1 VSEAVFQRFIF
12 NRIVV
17 KPDVKDPIES
27 AESQEKIFK
36 VALPVSLEAVF
47 QTSLG
52 FIDQIIVGTLG
63 ATAVAAVG
71 LCNSI
76 SFIVMLLYS
85 AIGTGA
91 GVLVAQAFGRNDL
104 NDVSKVAALSL
115 TMSGIFGFLTTVP
128 LVLYPGPI
136 LRLIGASGDLVE
148 TGSVYFQLSSAA
160 APLIVMSAV
169 SAATFRSLNDS
180 TTPMFITMGA
190 VGLNTLLGL
199 FLVLGWAPFPKLGVV
214 GAGLATLIAQITR
227 CIALLVA
234 LYRKDKGL
242 SWHWPFPGSGI
253 NKVFGPLLEI
263 TYPIAISELLWGT
276 STFVYTIILARLG
289 VAALTSSQIVMTIE
303 NLFIVAAS
311 GLAPAA
317 VASIGQALG
326 DNSLADAKKHA
337 NAALRLGLIAGILF
351 SLLLIGSSF
360 LVPFVYPNVGKA
372 VLHFTFWGVFVAA
385 CVQPAKVLN
394 SILGN
399 GILPSGGDTK
409 YILLSHVVGS
419 YCVGVP
425 AAIVSG
431 FILHLSVWGV
441 FGSRALEEVLKTILF
456 LTRYRTTAWYKKSF
470 DEFSHVA
477 AK

>member
-1 VSEAVFQRFIF
+1 
-12 NRIVV
+12 V
-17 KPDVKDPIES
+17 KNPIDS
-27 AESQEKIFK
+27 ADSQEKIFK

-91 GVLVAQAFGRNDL
+91 GVLVAQAFGRHDL
-104 NDVSKVAALSL
+104 KDVSKIAALSL
-115 TMSGIFGFLTTVP
+115 MTSGIFGLCTALP
-128 LVLYPGPI
+128 LILYPGII
-136 LRLIGASGDLVE
+136 LRLIGAPEELVQE
-148 TGSVYFQLSSAA
+148 GSVYFQLFSAS

-169 SAATFRSLNDS
+169 TTATFRSLNDS
-180 TTPMFITMGA
+180 MTPMFITMGA
-190 VGLNTLLGL
+190 VCLNTLLGL
-199 FLVLGWAPFPKLGVV
+199 FLVFGWGPFPKLGVV
-214 GAGLATLIAQITR
+214 GAGLATLVAQVAR
-227 CIALLVA
+227 FLAFLIAL
-234 LYRKDKGL
+234 YWRKKGL
-242 SWHWPFPGSGI
+242 KWHWPLPGTGI
-253 NKVFGPLLEI
+253 AKVLGPLLEI

-276 STFVYTIILARLG
+276 STFVYTILLTRIG
-289 VAALTSSQIVMTIE
+289 IAALTSSQIVMTIE

-326 DNSLADAKKHA
+326 ADSLKEAKKHA
-337 NAALRLGLIAGILF
+337 NAALRLGLIAGLLF
-351 SLLLIGSSF
+351 SVLLCGASF
-360 LVPFVYPNVGKA
+360 LLPFVYPNVGKD
-372 VLHFTFWGVFVAA
+372 VLHFTFWGIIIVA

-409 YILLSHVVGS
+409 YVLLCHVVGS
-419 YCVGVP
+419 YGIGVP
-425 AAIVSG
+425 VAILSG
-431 FILHLSVWGV
+431 FILRLAVWGV
-441 FGSRALEEVLKTILF
+441 FGSRALEEVLKTIFF
-456 LTRYRTTAWYKKSF
+456 LMRYRTPAWYKKSV
-470 DEFSHVA
+470 DELSTA
-477 AK
+477 GAK

>member
-1 VSEAVFQRFIF
+1 M
-12 NRIVV
+12 N
-17 KPDVKDPIES
+17 DPTDG
-27 AESQEKIFK
+27 AEKSQEKIFK

-104 NDVSKVAALSL
+104 NDISKVAALSL
-115 TMSGIFGFLTTVP
+115 MTSGVFGIFTALP

-136 LRLIGASGDLVE
+136 LRFIGAPDELVE
-148 TGSVYFQLSSAA
+148 AGSVYFQLFSAA

-169 SAATFRSLNDS
+169 STSTFRSLNDS

-190 VGLNTLLGL
+190 VGLNSLLGL
-199 FLVLGWAPFPKLGVV
+199 FLVFGWGPFPKLGVV
-214 GAGLATLIAQITR
+214 GAGVATLIAQFAR
-227 CIALLVA
+227 CLVLLIA
-234 LYRKDKGL
+234 LYRKEKGL
-242 SWHWPFPGSGI
+242 KWQWPLPGTGI
-253 NKVFGPLLEI
+253 AKVIRPLLEI

-276 STFVYTIILARLG
+276 STFVYTIVLTRLG
-289 VAALTSSQIVMTIE
+289 VAALTSSQIVITIE

-326 DNSLADAKKHA
+326 DDSLKEAKKHA
-337 NAALRLGLIAGILF
+337 NAALRLGLLAGVLF
-351 SLLLIGSSF
+351 SVLLFGSSF
-360 LVPFVYPNVGKA
+360 LVPFIYPNVGKE
-372 VLHFTFWGVFVAA
+372 VLHFTFWGLIVAA

-409 YILLSHVVGS
+409 YILLCHGVGS
-419 YCVGVP
+419 YGVGLP
-425 AAIVSG
+425 AAMLSG

-441 FGSRALEEVLKTILF
+441 FGSRALEEVLKAIF
-456 LTRYRTTAWYKKSF
+456 FVMRYRTPAWYKKSV
-470 DEFSHVA
+470 DELSVTA

>member
-1 VSEAVFQRFIF
+1 
-12 NRIVV
+12 
-17 KPDVKDPIES
+17 VKDPIES
-27 AESQEKIFK
+27 ADSQEKIFK

-52 FIDQIIVGTLG
+52 FVDQIIVGTLG

-76 SFIVMLLYS
+76 SFIIMLLYS

-104 NDVSKVAALSL
+104 NEVSRVAALSL
-115 TMSGIFGFLTTVP
+115 ITSGIFGLFTTVP
-128 LVLYPGPI
+128 LILYPGPI
-136 LRLIGASGDLVE
+136 LRLIGAPDELVNA
-148 TGSVYFQLSSAA
+148 GSVYFQLFSAA

-169 SAATFRSLNDS
+169 STATFRSLNDS

-199 FLVLGWAPFPKLGVV
+199 FLVFGWGPFPKLGVV
-214 GAGLATLIAQITR
+214 GAGLATLIAQGTR
-227 CIALLVA
+227 CLALLIA
-234 LYRKDKGL
+234 LYRKEKGL
-242 SWHWPFPGSGI
+242 KWHWPLPGTGI
-253 NKVFGPLLEI
+253 AKIFGPLLEI
-263 TYPIAISELLWGT
+263 TYPLAISELLWGT
-276 STFVYTIILARLG
+276 STFVYTIVLTRLG

-326 DNSLADAKKHA
+326 EDSLKDAKKHA
-337 NAALRLGLIAGILF
+337 NAALRLGLMAGLLF
-351 SLLLIGSSF
+351 SLLLFGSSF
-360 LVPFVYPNVGKA
+360 LVAFIYPNVGKD
-372 VLHFTFWGVFVAA
+372 VLHFTFWGIIIAA

-409 YILLSHVVGS
+409 YILLGHVVGS
-419 YCVGVP
+419 YGIGVP

-431 FILHLSVWGV
+431 FVLHLSVWGV
-441 FGSRALEEVLKTILF
+441 FGSRALEEVLKTIFF
-456 LTRYRTTAWYKKSF
+456 LMRYRTPAWYKKSV
-470 DEFSHVA
+470 DELSHA
-477 AK
+477 ATK

>member
-1 VSEAVFQRFIF
+1 
-12 NRIVV
+12 
-17 KPDVKDPIES
+17 VKDKENS

-52 FIDQIIVGTLG
+52 FVDQIIVGTLG

-91 GVLVAQAFGRNDL
+91 GVLVAQAVGRNDL
-104 NDVSKVAALSL
+104 NDVSKVAALGV
-115 TMSGIFGFLTTVP
+115 TTSGAFGFFTAIP

-136 LRLIGASGDLVE
+136 LRFIGAPDELVQA
-148 TGSVYFQLSSAA
+148 GSVYFQMFSAA
-160 APLIVMSAV
+160 APLIVISAV
-169 SAATFRSLNDS
+169 TTATFRSLNDS

-199 FLVLGWAPFPKLGVV
+199 FLVFGWGPFPKMGVV
-214 GAGLATLIAQITR
+214 GAGLATLIAQVTR
-227 CIALLVA
+227 CTVLLIAL
-234 LYRKDKGL
+234 YHKERGL
-242 SWHWPFPGSGI
+242 KWHWPIPGSGVAKI
-253 NKVFGPLLEI
+253 LRPLLEI

-276 STFVYTIILARLG
+276 STFVYTIILTRLG

-303 NLFIVAAS
+303 NLFIVASS

-326 DNSLADAKKHA
+326 DDSIENAKKHA
-337 NAALRLGLIAGILF
+337 KAALRIGLLAGLIFSVLLF
-351 SLLLIGSSF
+351 GSSF
-360 LVPFVYPNVGKA
+360 LVPFVYPNVGKE
-372 VLHFTFWGVFVAA
+372 VLHFTFWGLIIVA

-409 YILLSHVVGS
+409 YILFCHGVGS
-419 YCVGVP
+419 YGVGVP
-425 AAIVSG
+425 AAIVTG

-441 FGSRALEEVLKTILF
+441 FGSRALEEVIKVIF
-456 LTRYRTTAWYKKSF
+456 FIRRYRTPTWYKKSV
-470 DEFSHVA
+470 DELSITA

>member
-1 VSEAVFQRFIF
+1 
-12 NRIVV
+12 
-17 KPDVKDPIES
+17 VKDKENS

-52 FIDQIIVGTLG
+52 FADQIIVGTLG

-91 GVLVAQAFGRNDL
+91 GVLVAQAVGRNDL
-104 NDVSKVAALSL
+104 NDVSKVAALGVM
-115 TMSGIFGFLTTVP
+115 TSGAFGLITAIP
-128 LVLYPGPI
+128 LVFYPGPI
-136 LRLIGASGDLVE
+136 LRFIGAPDELVQA
-148 TGSVYFQLSSAA
+148 GSVYFQMFSAA
-160 APLIVMSAV
+160 APLIVISAV
-169 SAATFRSLNDS
+169 TTATFRSLNDS
-180 TTPMFITMGA
+180 TTPMFFTMGA

-199 FLVLGWAPFPKLGVV
+199 FLVFGWGPFPKLGVV
-214 GAGLATLIAQITR
+214 GAGLATLIAQFVR
-227 CIALLVA
+227 CSVLLIAL
-234 LYRKDKGL
+234 YHKERGL
-242 SWHWPFPGSGI
+242 KWHWPIPGSGLA
-253 NKVFGPLLEI
+253 KVLRPLLEI

-276 STFVYTIILARLG
+276 STFVYTIILTRLG

-303 NLFIVAAS
+303 NLFIVASS

-326 DNSLADAKKHA
+326 DDSIEDAKKHA
-337 NAALRLGLIAGILF
+337 NAALRIGLLAGLIFSVLLF
-351 SLLLIGSSF
+351 GSSF
-360 LVPFVYPNVGKA
+360 LVPFVYPNVGKE
-372 VLHFTFWGVFVAA
+372 VLHFTFWGLIIAA

-409 YILLSHVVGS
+409 YILFCHGVGS
-419 YCVGVP
+419 YGIGVP
-425 AAIVSG
+425 AAILTG
-431 FILHLSVWGV
+431 FILRLSVWGV
-441 FGSRALEEVLKTILF
+441 FGSRALEEVVKVIF
-456 LTRYRTTAWYKKSF
+456 FIKRYRTPTWYQKSV
-470 DEFSHVA
+470 DELSTTA